1 MSLIWRLA
9 LRDLRGSRAGLRLL
23 AVCLFLGVAAL
34 AGIGSLS
41 SAILGGLSERGQ
53 LILGGDVQFEAAQ
66 RQADP
71 AERAAFA
78 KLGTVSEVVRM
89 RAMAIRP
96 ETGNSLLS
104 ELKGVDAAY
113 PLYGQLTLQPGAVA
127 ARPKGRDVAIAQG
140 LSDRLGLKPGD
151 RFRMGEAD
159 FRVIGIIDEE
169 PDRSGSGFTFGPAV
183 LADMD
188 GLAATQLVQPGS
200 LFSASYRIRLK
211 PGVTPDAAAQTIN
224 TQFKGAGWEVRDRS
238 NGAPGTRRFVERL
251 GQFLALVGLTALAV
265 AGIGVGNGVASWLD
279 GKRGSIATMKV
290 LGADSRTIFLVY
302 LVQIVVVAGLAVVA
316 GLVVGALTPFA
327 IVRFAGDVLPVPPR
341 LDVYPLPL
349 AVAAV
354 NGLLIALLFALP
366 PLARARAVTAAN
378 LFRTGVEGSGRPGRH
393 VLLAMLALAALIA
406 ALAIASAREP
416 AFAAMFVASVIGLLV
431 LLTLLGGAIRGIAA
445 RAPRPRA
452 PLARL
457 ALANLHRPGAQTGRL
472 VVALGLGLTL
482 FATLAVIQTSLN
494 GQIESTIPK
503 RAPSFFAL
511 DIPKED
517 APRFRALVDQKAPG
531 ADIQMVPNLR
541 GPVVAIAGRRV
552 ADMKDIPDNAWFL
565 RGDRGLTFATD
576 VPPGSRVTAGQ
587 WWPRDYAG
595 PPLVSI
601 DQEAAH
607 AAGLKIGD
615 SIIVSVLGVEVE
627 ARIASLREINWD
639 TLGFNYVLV
648 FDPASLQGA
657 PYTYAAT
664 LAMPLTR
671 EAAVSRAVAADFP
684 AVSMVRIKDVI
695 TQVGDLLNQL
705 ATAIAVA
712 GSVAILAGIAV
723 LIGAIA
729 AARRARS
736 YDAVLLKLL
745 GATRGQV
752 LLVQAIEYAVLGSVL
767 SALALAIG
775 STAGWYVTTRV
786 FELDW
791 TPDWPVVIG
800 TVAAGGFGTLLMG
813 LIGAVPVLRARPAEA
828 LRTL

>member
-1 MSLIWRLA
+1 MSLVWRLA
-9 LRDLRGSRAGLRLL
+9 LRDLRGSRSGLRLL

-53 LILGGDVQFEAAQ
+53 LILGGDIQFEAAQ

-78 KLGTVSEVVRM
+78 KLGTVSEVIRM

-96 ETGNSLLS
+96 ETGASLLS

-113 PLYGQLTLQPGAVA
+113 PLYGRLTLAKGAIA
-127 ARPKGRDVAIAQG
+127 PRPNGSDVAIAEG
-140 LSDRLGLKPGD
+140 LSDRLDLKPGD
-151 RFRMGEAD
+151 RFRMGEAE
-159 FRVIGIIDEE
+159 FRVIGIVDEE
-169 PDRSGSGFTFGPAV
+169 PDRSGAGFTFGPAV
-183 LADMD
+183 IADMD

-200 LFSASYRIRLK
+200 LFSASYRIRLN
-211 PGVTPDAAAQTIN
+211 PGVTPEAAAHVIN

-279 GKRGSIATMKV
+279 GKRSSIATLKV
-290 LGADSRTIFLVY
+290 LGADSRTIFRVY
-302 LVQIVVVAGLAVVA
+302 LAQIGIVAGLAVMA
-316 GLVVGALTPFA
+316 GLAIGAVTPFA
-327 IVRFAGDVLPVPPR
+327 IVSLAGDVLPVPPR

-349 AVAAV
+349 LLAAV
-354 NGLLIALLFALP
+354 NGLLIALLFALA

-378 LFRTGVEGSGRPGRH
+378 LFRTGVEGNGRPGRG
-393 VLLAMLALAALIA
+393 VVIAMIALAALIA
-406 ALAIASAREP
+406 ALAIGSAKEP
-416 AFAAMFVASVIGLLV
+416 LFAAMFVGSVIGLLL

-445 RAPRPRA
+445 RAPRPKA
-452 PLARL
+452 PLVRL
-457 ALANLHRPGAQTGRL
+457 AIGNLHRPGAQTGRL

-494 GQIESTIPK
+494 SQIESTIPK

-511 DIPKED
+511 DIPKDEAGHFRQIVSRQAPD
-517 APRFRALVDQKAPG
+517 AVIDLVPS
-531 ADIQMVPNLR
+531 LR
-541 GPVVAIAGRRV
+541 GPVVAVAGRRV
-552 ADMKDIPDNAWFL
+552 ADMKDIPDEAWFL
-565 RGDRGLTFATD
+565 KGDRGLTFAATL
-576 VPPGSRVTAGQ
+576 PPGSRVTAGT

-601 DQEAAH
+601 DEKAAE
-607 AAGLKIGD
+607 AAGLKLGD
-615 SIIVSVLGVEVE
+615 SIVVSVLGVEIE
-627 ARIASLREINWD
+627 ARIASFREIHWD

-648 FDPASLQGA
+648 FDPASLTAA
-657 PYTYAAT
+657 PYTFAAT
-664 LAMPLTR
+664 IAVPAAR
-671 EAAVSRAVAADFP
+671 EGAVNRAVGQAFP
-684 AVSMVRIKDVI
+684 AVSMIRIKDVI
-695 TQVGDLLNQL
+695 TQVSDLLNQL
-705 ATAIAVA
+705 ATAIAIA
-712 GSVAILAGIAV
+712 GSVAVLAGIAV

-729 AARRARS
+729 AARRGRS

-752 LLVQAIEYAVLGSVL
+752 LFVQAIEYAILGLVLSVL
-767 SALALAIG
+767 AIVIG
-775 STAGWYVTTRV
+775 SSAGWYVTTNV
-786 FELDW
+786 FELAW
-791 TPDWPVVIG
+791 TPDWPVVAG
-800 TVAAGGFGTLLMG
+800 TVALGGLGTLAMG
-813 LIGAVPVLRARPAEA
+813 LIGALPVLRARPAAA

>member
-1 MSLIWRLA
+1 MSLVRRLA

-66 RQADP
+66 RQADE

-96 ETGNSLLS
+96 ETGASLLS
-104 ELKGVDAAY
+104 ELKGVDGAY
-113 PLYGQLTLQPGAVA
+113 PLYGQLTLKPGAIA
-127 ARPKGRDVAIAQG
+127 ARPKGNDVAIAEG
-140 LSDRLGLKPGD
+140 LADRLDLKSGS
-151 RFRMGEAD
+151 RFRMGEAE
-159 FRVIGIIDEE
+159 FRVIGIVDEE
-169 PDRSGSGFTFGPAV
+169 PDRSGAGFTFGPAV
-183 LADMD
+183 IADMD

-211 PGVTPDAAAQTIN
+211 PGVTPEAAANAIN

-302 LVQIVVVAGLAVVA
+302 LVQIIVVAGLAVTA
-316 GLVVGALTPFA
+316 GLIVGAVTPYA

-349 AVAAV
+349 LLAAV
-354 NGLLIALLFALP
+354 NGLLIALLFALA

-378 LFRTGVEGSGRPGRH
+378 LFRTGVEGNGRPARG
-393 VLLAMLALAALIA
+393 VVIAMVGLAAAITA
-406 ALAIASAREP
+406 IAIASAKEP
-416 AFAAMFVASVIGLLV
+416 FFAAVFVASVIGLLL
-431 LLTLLGGAIRGIAA
+431 LLTLLGVAIRGVAA
-445 RAPRPRA
+445 RAPRPKP

-457 ALANLHRPGAQTGRL
+457 AMANLHRPGAQTGRL

-494 GQIESTIPK
+494 RQIESTIPK

-511 DIPKED
+511 DIPKDD
-517 APRFRALVDQKAPG
+517 ADRFRSLIAREAPS
-531 ADIQMVPNLR
+531 ADIQMVPSLR
-541 GPVVAIAGRRV
+541 GPVVAIAGKRV
-552 ADMKDIPDNAWFL
+552 ADMKEIPEEAWFL
-565 RGDRGLTFATD
+565 RGDRGLTFAAD
-576 VPPGSRVTAGQ
+576 VPPGSRVTAGE
-587 WWPRDYAG
+587 WWPKDYAG

-601 DQEAAH
+601 DQEAAQ
-607 AAGLKIGD
+607 AAGLKVGD
-615 SIIVSVLGVEVE
+615 SIVVSVLGVEVE
-627 ARIASLREINWD
+627 ARIASFREINWD

-657 PYTYAAT
+657 PFTYAAT
-664 LAMPLTR
+664 LAMPLAR
-671 EAAVSRAVAADFP
+671 EAQVSRAVAANFP

-705 ATAIAVA
+705 ATAIAIA
-712 GSVAILAGIAV
+712 GSVAVLAGIAV
-723 LIGAIA
+723 LVGAIA

-736 YDAVLLKLL
+736 YDAVLMKLL

-752 LLVQAIEYAVLGSVL
+752 LFVQAIEYAVLGGILSVL
-767 SALALAIG
+767 ALVIG
-775 STAGWYVTTRV
+775 SSAGWYVTTRV

-791 TPDWPVVIG
+791 TPDWAVVMA
-800 TVAAGGFGTLLMG
+800 TVGIGGFGTLLMG
-813 LIGAVPVLRARPAEA
+813 LIGALPVLRARPAAA
-828 LRTL
+828 LREL

>member
-53 LILGGDVQFEAAQ
+53 LILGGDIQFEAAQ

-71 AERAAFA
+71 AERMAFA
-78 KLGTVSEVVRM
+78 KLGTVSEVIRM
-89 RAMAIRP
+89 RAMAIQP
-96 ETGNSLLS
+96 ETGASLLS

-113 PLYGQLTLQPGAVA
+113 PLYGKLTLKPGALA
-127 ARPKGRDVAIAQG
+127 SRPKGSDVAIAEG
-140 LSDRLGLKPGD
+140 LADRLGLKPGSQ
-151 RFRMGEAD
+151 FRMGEAS
-159 FRVIGIIDEE
+159 FRVIGIVDEE
-169 PDRSGSGFTFGPAV
+169 PDRSGAGFTFGPAV
-183 LADMD
+183 IADMD

-211 PGVTPDAAAQTIN
+211 PGITPESATTAIN

-302 LVQIVVVAGLAVVA
+302 LMQIVVVAALAVTA
-316 GLVVGALTPFA
+316 GLIVGAVTPFA
-327 IVRFAGDVLPVPPR
+327 IVSLAGDVLPVPPR

-349 AVAAV
+349 LLAAV
-354 NGLLIALLFALP
+354 NGLLIALLFALA

-378 LFRTGVEGSGRPGRH
+378 LFRTGVEGNGRPGRG
-393 VLLAMLALAALIA
+393 VLAAMIGLAALIA
-406 ALAIASAREP
+406 AIAIASAKEP
-416 AFAAMFVASVIGLLV
+416 FFAAMFVGSVVGLLL

-445 RAPRPRA
+445 RAPRPKP

-457 ALANLHRPGAQTGRL
+457 AVANLHRPGAQTGRL

-482 FATLAVIQTSLN
+482 FATLAIIQTSLN
-494 GQIESTIPK
+494 SQIESTIPK

-511 DIPKED
+511 DIPKEE
-517 APRFRALVDQKAPG
+517 APRFRSLVEQTAPG
-531 ADIQMVPNLR
+531 ADIQMVPSLR
-541 GPVVAIAGRRV
+541 GPVVAIAGKRV
-552 ADMKDIPDNAWFL
+552 ADMKEIPEEAWFL
-565 RGDRGLTFATD
+565 RGDRGLTFAAD
-576 VPPGSRVTAGQ
+576 IPPGSRVTAGE
-587 WWPRDYAG
+587 WWPKDYAG

-601 DQEAAH
+601 DQEAAQ

-615 SIIVSVLGVEVE
+615 MIVVSVLGVEIE
-627 ARIASLREINWD
+627 ARIASFREINWD

-648 FDPASLQGA
+648 FDPASLTAA
-657 PYTYAAT
+657 PFTYAAT
-664 LAMPLTR
+664 IGVP
-671 EAAVSRAVAADFP
+671 EAKETALNRVVGRDFP
-684 AVSMVRIKDVI
+684 SVSMIRIKDVI
-695 TQVGDLLNQL
+695 TQVSDLLNQL
-705 ATAIAVA
+705 ATAIAIA
-712 GSVAILAGIAV
+712 GSVAVLAGIAV
-723 LIGAIA
+723 LVGAIS

-752 LLVQAIEYAVLGSVL
+752 LFVQAIEYAVLGLVL
-767 SALALAIG
+767 SVLALAIG
-775 STAGWYVTTRV
+775 SSAGWYVTTRV

-800 TVAAGGFGTLLMG
+800 TVALGGLGTLFMG
-813 LIGAVPVLRARPAEA
+813 LIGALPVLRARPAEA

>member
-1 MSLIWRLA
+1 MTLIWRLA

-71 AERAAFA
+71 AELAAFE

-96 ETGNSLLS
+96 DAGTSLLS
-104 ELKGVDAAY
+104 ELKGVDGAY
-113 PLYGQLTLQPGAVA
+113 PLYGQLTLKKGAIGM
-127 ARPKGRDVAIAQG
+127 RPKGNDVAIAQG

-159 FRVIGIIDEE
+159 FRVMGIIGEE
-169 PDRSGSGFTFGPAV
+169 PDRSGAGFTYGPAV
-183 LADMD
+183 IADRD

-200 LFSASYRIRLK
+200 LFSSSYRIRLN
-211 PGVTPDAAAQTIN
+211 PGVTPEAAAQVIN

-265 AGIGVGNGVASWLD
+265 AGIGVGNGVASWLE
-279 GKRGSIATMKV
+279 GKSGSIAIMKV

-302 LVQIVVVAGLAVVA
+302 LVQIVVVAALAIAA
-316 GLVVGALTPFA
+316 GLTVGALAPSM

-341 LDVYPLPL
+341 LDFYPVPL
-349 AVAAV
+349 ALAAA
-354 NGLLIALLFALP
+354 NGLLIALLFALA

-378 LFRTGVEGSGRPGRH
+378 LFRAGVEGRGRPGVRA
-393 VLLAMLALAALIA
+393 LLAIVAIAGLIA
-406 ALAIASAREP
+406 ALAILTAREP
-416 AFAAMFVASVIGLLV
+416 FFAAIFVASVVGLLL
-431 LLTLLGGAIRGIAA
+431 LLTLLGVAIRGVAA
-445 RAPRPRA
+445 RLPHPKA

-457 ALANLHRPGAQTGRL
+457 AVANLHRPGAQTGRL

-494 GQIESTIPK
+494 SQIESTIPK

-517 APRFRALVDQKAPG
+517 APRFQALVRKQASG

-541 GPVVAIAGRRV
+541 GPVVAIAGKRV
-552 ADMKDIPDNAWFL
+552 ADMKEIPDEAWFL
-565 RGDRGLTFATD
+565 RGDRGLTFAAEI
-576 VPPGSRVTAGQ
+576 PPGSRVTEGT
-587 WWPRDYAG
+587 WWPKDYSG

-601 DQEAAH
+601 DQEAAK

-615 SIIVSVLGVEVE
+615 MMIVSVLGVEIE
-627 ARIASLREINWD
+627 ARIASMREINWD

-648 FDPASLQGA
+648 FDPASLTGA

-664 LAMPLTR
+664 LGMPLAR
-671 EAAVSRAVAADFP
+671 ETSVSRAVAGAFP

-695 TQVGDLLNQL
+695 TQVSDLLNQL
-705 ATAIAVA
+705 AMAIAIA

-723 LIGAIA
+723 LIGAIS
-729 AARRARS
+729 AARRTRS

-752 LLVQAIEYAVLGSVL
+752 LLVQAIEYAVLGLIL
-767 SALALAIG
+767 SGLALAIG
-775 STAGWYVTTRV
+775 SAAGWYVTTRV
-786 FELDW
+786 FELGW

-800 TVAAGGFGTLLMG
+800 TVAAGGLGTLLLG
-813 LIGAVPVLRARPAEA
+813 LLGALPVLRARPAAA

>member
-71 AERAAFA
+71 PERVAFA

-96 ETGNSLLS
+96 ETGTSLLS

-113 PLYGQLTLQPGAVA
+113 PLYGTLTLKPGAIA
-127 ARPKGRDVAIAQG
+127 ARPKGNDVAIAEG
-140 LSDRLGLKPGD
+140 LADRLALKPGS
-151 RFRMGEAD
+151 RFRMGEAE

-169 PDRSGSGFTFGPAV
+169 PDRSGAGFTFGPAV
-183 LADMD
+183 LTDMD

-200 LFSASYRIRLK
+200 LFSASYRVRLK
-211 PGVTPDAAAQTIN
+211 PGFTPEAAANAIN

-302 LVQIVVVAGLAVVA
+302 LVQIIVVAGLAVTA
-316 GLVVGALTPFA
+316 GLIVGAVTPYA

-349 AVAAV
+349 VLAAV
-354 NGLLIALLFALP
+354 NGLLIALLFALA

-378 LFRTGVEGSGRPGRH
+378 LFRTGVEGNGRPGRG
-393 VLLAMLALAALIA
+393 VVVAMLVFAALIA
-406 ALAIASAREP
+406 GLAIGTAREP
-416 AFAAMFVASVIGLLV
+416 LFAAMFVASVIGLLL
-431 LLTLLGGAIRGIAA
+431 LLTLLGVAIRGIAA
-445 RAPRPRA
+445 RAPRPKV

-457 ALANLHRPGAQTGRL
+457 AVANLHRPGAQTGRL

-494 GQIESTIPK
+494 SQIESTIPK

-517 APRFRALVDQKAPG
+517 AARFRSLVTQQAPG

-541 GPVVAIAGRRV
+541 GPVVAIGGKRV
-552 ADMKDIPDNAWFL
+552 ADMKEIPEEAWFL

-576 VPPGSRVTAGQ
+576 VPPSSRVTAGE
-587 WWPRDYAG
+587 WWPKDYAG

-601 DQEAAH
+601 DQEAAQ
-607 AAGLKIGD
+607 AAGLKLGD
-615 SIIVSVLGVEVE
+615 SIVVSVLGVEVE
-627 ARIASLREINWD
+627 ARIASFREINWD

-648 FDPASLQGA
+648 FDPSSLQGA

-664 LAMPLTR
+664 LGMPLAR
-671 EAAVSRAVAADFP
+671 EAAVSRAVAASFP

-705 ATAIAVA
+705 ATAIAIA

-723 LIGAIA
+723 LVGAIA

-752 LLVQAIEYAVLGSVL
+752 LLVQAIEYALLGALLSVL
-767 SALALAIG
+767 AMAIG
-775 STAGWYVTTRV
+775 SSAGWYVTTQV

-800 TVAAGGFGTLLMG
+800 TVAAGGFGTLLLG
-813 LIGAVPVLRARPAEA
+813 LIGALPVLRARPAAA
-828 LRTL
+828 LREL